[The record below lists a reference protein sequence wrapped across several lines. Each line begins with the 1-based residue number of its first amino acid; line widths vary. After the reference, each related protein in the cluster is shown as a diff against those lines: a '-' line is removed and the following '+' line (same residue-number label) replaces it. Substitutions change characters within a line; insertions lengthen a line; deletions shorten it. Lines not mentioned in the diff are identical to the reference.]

1 MVKFIYVRFKVNA
14 IRKVNDYIRLN
25 LTDSDLLRGKE
36 RKVTKLGLIIR
47 KNFLNK
53 TELILGLDS
62 EKFLKLDRV
71 DGSVSWWIL
80 GMFYDDRSTI

>member
-1 MVKFIYVRFKVNA
+1 MIS
-14 IRKVNDYIRLN
+14 LN
-25 LTDSDLLRGKE
+25 LTDSDLSRGKE
-36 RKVTKLGLIIR
+36 RKVTKLSLIIR
-47 KNFLNK
+47 TNFLNK

-80 GMFYDDRSTI
+80 GMFYDLDRIASFFIHIRKIQSETLRM